1 MTIKELKLCKAILD
15 VLHELDGHQIHE
27 LPLHAEANLRCP
39 ATASE
44 FSTALALCDRSKWVT
59 GIHSKFKGTLWS
71 INDAGEAALIQ
82 MS

>member
-1 MTIKELKLCKAILD
+1 MTIKELRISKAILD

-27 LPLHAEANLRCP
+27 LPLHAETNLRCP

-44 FSTALALCDRSKWVT
+44 FNGALALCDRSKWIT